1 MTSINNFFKPQI
13 ANTKAGETQLSV
25 FYTNDMHGDIN
36 RLAKLKTAK
45 DSFEKSN
52 KNNSTLTLTAG
63 DCFYGKDKQRLGLIS
78 KVMNLMKFDAMALGN
93 HEFTPGSKGLSEHL
107 KNIDAKAVAANLEV
121 GEDSALQDRIKDKK
135 LVKSAV
141 FMKGGHKFAVIGA
154 SPFDAEV
161 GITEDAKTGVRV
173 KDIDKTIKAINEEAK
188 MLEKQGIN
196 KIILCSHLGYGEHA
210 DLRVARDTEGID
222 IIIGG
227 HSHAT
232 IEGAQSED
240 KGGTHKLN
248 LVKSKRGEP
257 VIITQAGKLNQNV
270 GFLDVVFD
278 KNGVIKTDSI
288 KNQLANVS
296 DFAEDKKVNKL
307 MVDTLG
313 QKQHLANVTNG
324 YDPECEFE
332 ERYREN
338 PVHNMLADA
347 ILAKGKTQGVQGVL
361 FATNTV
367 KGGANNEI
375 SNYNLKYEMLPY
387 NSKYVAVEMSEKDVV
402 DLLNVTS
409 AKVFGEVDPPLLR
422 CAGMKYSIDQANAK
436 VPLTKLE
443 MTDENGNVTATIDTK
458 NPSADKKVK
467 IALDSYLF
475 CADYSK
481 PILDKYK
488 ATSEKVG
495 EQQEIFT
502 DYLTNIKKGTVD
514 FSMPKENRVTIK
526 YNDLATYCPQYS
538 MDDKVKTMQKQA

>member
-1 MTSINNFFKPQI
+1 MTSINNFFKPQV

-36 RLAKLKTAK
+36 RLSKLKSAK

-52 KNNSTLTLTAG
+52 KDNSTLTLTAG
-63 DCFYGKDKQRLGLIS
+63 DCFYGKDKKRLGLIS
-78 KVMNLMKFDAMALGN
+78 KVMNMMKFDAMALGN
-93 HEFTPGSKGLSEHL
+93 HEFTSGSKGLSEHL
-107 KNIDAKAVAANLEV
+107 KDIDAKAVAANLEI
-121 GEDSALQDRIKDKK
+121 GEDCPLQERLKDKK

-141 FMKGGHKFAVIGA
+141 FMKGGQKFAVIGA

-161 GITEDAKTGVRV
+161 GITEDAKAGVRV

-188 MLEKQGIN
+188 NLEKQGIN

-210 DLRVARDTEGID
+210 DLKVARETEGID

-232 IEGAQSED
+232 IEGVQSED

-288 KNQLANVS
+288 KNQLANVA
-296 DFAEDKKVNKL
+296 DFAEDKKVNNL
-307 MVDTLG
+307 MVETLG
-313 QKQHLANVTNG
+313 SKQHLANVTNG

-347 ILAKGKTQGVQGVL
+347 VLEKGKAQGVQAVL

-387 NSKYVAVEMSEKDVV
+387 NSSYVATEMTEKEVV
-402 DLLNVTS
+402 DLLNATS

-422 CAGMKYSIDQANAK
+422 TAGMKYTIDQAGGK
-436 VPLTKLE
+436 TPLTKLE
-443 MTDENGNVTATIDTK
+443 LTDEKGNVTATIDTK
-458 NPSADKKVK
+458 NPSSDKKVK
-467 IALDSYLF
+467 VAFDSYLF

-488 ATSEKVG
+488 ATAEKVG

-502 DYLTNIKKGTVD
+502 DYLTKKGTVD
-514 FSMPKENRVTIK
+514 FSMPRDNRITIK
-526 YNDLATYCPQYS
+526 YHDLATYCPQYS
-538 MDDKVKTMQKQA
+538 MDDKVKTMQKQQA

>member
-1 MTSINNFFKPQI
+1 MTSINNFFKPQV
-13 ANTKAGETQLSV
+13 ANAKAGEAQLSV

-45 DSFEKSN
+45 DTFEKSN
-52 KNNSTLTLTAG
+52 GNNSTLALTAG
-63 DCFYGKDKQRLGLIS
+63 DCFYGKDKQRIGLIS
-78 KVMNLMKFDAMALGN
+78 KVMNLMKFDAFTLGN
-93 HEFTPGSKGLSEHL
+93 HEFTPGSKGLAENL
-107 KNIDAKAVAANLEV
+107 KNIDAKAVSANLEI
-121 GEDSALQDRIKDKK
+121 GEDCPLKDRIADKK

-161 GITEDAKTGVRV
+161 GITEDAKSGVRV
-173 KDIDKTIKAINEEAK
+173 KDIDNTIKAINEEAK

-196 KIILCSHLGYGEHA
+196 KIILLSHLGYGEHA
-210 DLRVARDTEGID
+210 DLKVARETEGID
-222 IIIGG
+222 IIVGG

-232 IEGAQSED
+232 IEGANSED

-257 VIITQAGKLNQNV
+257 VLITQAGKLNEKV

-278 KNGVIKTDSI
+278 KNGVLKTDSI
-288 KNQLANVS
+288 KNNLAN
-296 DFAEDKKVNKL
+296 L
-307 MVDTLG
+307 IVDTLG
-313 QKQHLANVTNG
+313 ERKHLANVTNG

-347 ILAKGKTQGVQGVL
+347 ILEKGKAQGVQGVL

-387 NSKYVAVEMSEKDVV
+387 NNSYQAVEMTEKDVV
-402 DLLNVTS
+402 DLLNATS
-409 AKVFGEVDPPLLR
+409 AKMFGEIDPPLLR
-422 CAGMKYSIDQANAK
+422 CAGMKYTVDQANAK
-436 VPLTKLE
+436 APLTKLE
-443 MTDENGNVTATIDTK
+443 LTDEKGNVTATIDTK

-481 PILDKYK
+481 PILEKYK
-488 ATSEKVG
+488 ASAEKVG
-495 EQQEIFT
+495 EQQEIFSN
-502 DYLTNIKKGTVD
+502 YLSKKGTVD
-514 FSMPKENRVTIK
+514 FSMPKENRITVK
-526 YNDLATYCPQYS
+526 YNDLASYCPQYS
-538 MDDKVKTMQKQA
+538 MDDKVKTMKKEA